1 MNYVIID
8 MSAGKTDD
16 NSKAKGGSGMRLDW
30 IAAITGVI
38 TVAISLGEF
47 ILHLIEHREEH
58 HDSKPK
64 HRR

>member
-1 MNYVIID
+1 
-8 MSAGKTDD
+8 
-16 NSKAKGGSGMRLDW
+16 MRLDW

-38 TVAISLGEF
+38 TVVISLGEF

>member
-1 MNYVIID
+1 
-8 MSAGKTDD
+8 
-16 NSKAKGGSGMRLDW
+16 MRLDW